1 MNIDFP
7 VTVSLFGKEIWI
19 HPILETIGIFIGMRY
34 YYFLKKRNPGN
45 LKGTKSIAILLGAMI
60 GAFLGSKIIGNLEN
74 PSLLFHAE
82 NPFLFFWTNN
92 TILGGLALGLI
103 GVELAKKMVGH
114 KESTG
119 DLIVFPLMIAMI
131 IGRIGCF
138 LTGVYEPT
146 FGLPTISVFGM
157 DLGDGIS
164 RHPVALYEI
173 VFLSL
178 LFIFLQWIKKIKI
191 YPSGFLF
198 QIFMLTYFS
207 FRFLIE
213 FIKPRYEVI
222 YGLGTLQLVCIVVIL
237 YYLYKILIQQY
248 AYFFRSRT

>member
-146 FGLPTISVFGM
+146 FGLPTNSVFGM